1 MEEANSRTI
10 SACLKLSC
18 YVLQTRREEY
28 DVLNTAF
35 PLGESVR
42 NGNSRQFIV
51 DTETSRRSTVCVV
64 CETEFSR
71 PSDKKR
77 R

>member
-1 MEEANSRTI
+1 MMCSI
-10 SACLKLSC
+10 LHFHWVKVC
-18 YVLQTRREEY
+18 
-28 DVLNTAF
+28 
-35 PLGESVR
+35 
-42 NGNSRQFIV
+42 NGNSRQLIV